1 MVHGTPW
8 FLKEERYAASTIHPS
23 APRIPNMSRL
33 HFFSTQ
39 NQGLVADYL
48 AHLRARHDAPT
59 MQEGTL
65 RALKTSRSSCPRR
78 GRPLSMRT

>member
-1 MVHGTPW
+1 MPRLQSTPALQE
-8 FLKEERYAASTIHPS
+8 FPQL
-23 APRIPNMSRL
+23 SRL

-59 MQEGTL
+59 MQEGTSARSKL
-65 RALKTSRSSCPRR
+65 RGPHARGAAGRSLCGPDTDHAWRY
-78 GRPLSMRT
+78 